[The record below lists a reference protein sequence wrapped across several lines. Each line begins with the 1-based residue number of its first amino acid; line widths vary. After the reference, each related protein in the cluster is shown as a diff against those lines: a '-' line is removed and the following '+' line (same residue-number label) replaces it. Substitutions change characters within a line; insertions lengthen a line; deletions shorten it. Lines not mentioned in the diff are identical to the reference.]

1 MNVRF
6 SDRAIR
12 CRVTADE
19 LQQLLTGRAVA
30 LELCLPRDRRFRVNV
45 RPSALQTW
53 QLESDPTGIW
63 VSIPRAELEALAQTV
78 PSKEG
83 IEHSF
88 ETTQESVTVA
98 FEVDLRRERKSQAEA

>member
-6 SDRAIR
+6 SDHAIR
-12 CRVTADE
+12 CRSTSAE
-19 LQQLLTGRAVA
+19 LQQLLTGRAV
-30 LELCLPRDRRFRVNV
+30 ELAVCLPRERRFLVNV
-45 RPSALQTW
+45 RPSALDKW

-63 VSIPRAELEALAQTV
+63 LSIPRAQLEELAQTL

-88 ETTQESVTVA
+88 ETAQGNVVVS
-98 FEVDLRRERKSQAEA
+98 FEVDLKKGRPLA

>member
-12 CRVTADE
+12 CRATSAE
-19 LQQLLTGRAVA
+19 LQKLLTGRAIA
-30 LELCLPRDRRFRVNV
+30 LELCLPRDRRFLVNV
-45 RPSALQTW
+45 RPAALETW

-63 VSIPRAELEALAQTV
+63 VSIPRSQLEALAQTL

-83 IEHSF
+83 IEHAF
-88 ETTQESVTVA
+88 ETAQGSIAVI
-98 FEVDLRRERKSQAEA
+98 FEVDLKKL